1 MQTRSRLASWLL
13 GLLGVTGFGAQV
25 ESLSGLDFGSLA
37 PREVRIWLPAGGVV
51 PATPVLV
58 AMDGQNMN
66 AWRLEE
72 TLDALAK
79 QGVVSL
85 PLVVTIPAGQDRL
98 DEYGLAGV
106 LDYAG
111 RGRKAADFQRFV
123 VEVVLPAV
131 RTRYGVTADPARTG
145 VMGASLGGLAAFDLA
160 WLHPE
165 VFGFAGI
172 FSGSFW
178 WRGDD
183 SSPAAK
189 QQSRLVHRRV
199 RETARPPRLRLWFE
213 AGTKDETDDR
223 DGNGVI
229 DAIQDT
235 TELMTEL
242 EGRGFPRGPDL
253 TYVEIAGGE
262 HNEAT
267 WARALPGFLE
277 WALPRAPQTD
287 RAPGR

>member
-1 MQTRSRLASWLL
+1 MAWLV
-13 GLLGVTGFGAQV
+13 GLLGVAGSGAQV
-25 ESLSGLDFGSLA
+25 ESLSGLVFGNLE
-37 PREVRIWLPAGGVV
+37 PREVRLFLPPGG
-51 PATPVLV
+51 ATADTPVLV
-58 AMDGQNMN
+58 ALDGQNMKG
-66 AWRLEE
+66 WRLAEA
-72 TLDALAK
+72 LVALAEK
-79 QGVVSL
+79 GGVVL
-85 PLVVTIPAGQDRL
+85 PLVVAIPAGNDRL
-98 DEYGLAGV
+98 DEYGLAGQ

-123 VEVVLPAV
+123 VESVLPAV
-131 RTRYGVTADPARTG
+131 RTRYGVAAGPARTG
-145 VMGASLGGLAAFDLA
+145 VMGASLGGMAAFDLA
-160 WLHPE
+160 WRHPD

-178 WRGDD
+178 WRGED
-183 SSPAAK
+183 SSPVAR

-199 RETARPPRLRLWFE
+199 RESPQAPRLRLWFE

-235 TELMTEL
+235 TELLAAL
-242 EGRGFPRGPDL
+242 EHRGFRRGPDL
-253 TYVEIAGGE
+253 VYVEVAGGE

-277 WALPRAPQTD
+277 WALPRAPQADPKTG
-287 RAPGR
+287 P